1 MTDLSTWADIY
12 QSNWQSVWALLP
24 VTAVFLAY
32 RTLRALSGRGRPS
45 QSIRPEAARFLD
57 LYAIAFGITIFLDPI
72 ATGPFTR
79 AAGIEDSIAGSAVAF
94 CFVYLGDL
102 RVFVLLFGL
111 AQLDSPGRALLRA
124 AAYALAVPIAAGL
137 IFAAGQQLD
146 PALAGGWLW
155 VIHELLFLAWI
166 LWFRQRWIDRHV
178 SDEQGETRRYLRDV
192 CLLVACY
199 YALWPISDL
208 LVLLG
213 SVDAGWALRMIPNQ
227 LYYAFFIPWTWFRFF
242 RPPQSRP

>member
-24 VTAVFLAY
+24 VTAAFLAY
-32 RTLRALSGRGRPS
+32 RTLRALGGRGRPS

-57 LYAIAFGITIFLDPI
+57 LYAIVFGIAIFLDPL

-124 AAYALAVPIAAGL
+124 AAYALVVPAAAEL
-137 IFAAGQQLD
+137 IFQAIRQVD
-146 PALAGGWLW
+146 PELNGSWLW
-155 VIHELLFLAWI
+155 VIYELLFLAWI
-166 LWFRQRWIDRHV
+166 LWFRQRWIERHI
-178 SDEQGETRRYLRDV
+178 SAEQQETRRYLRAV
-192 CLLVACY
+192 CLFAASY
-199 YALWPISDL
+199 YALWPLSDL

-227 LYYAFFIPWTWFRFF
+227 LYYAFFLPWTWFRFF
-242 RPPQSRP
+242 KPPRPLP

>member
-24 VTAVFLAY
+24 VTAAFLAY
-32 RTLRALSGRGRPS
+32 RALRALGGRGRPS

-57 LYAIAFGITIFLDPI
+57 LYAIAFGITIFLDPL

-79 AAGIEDSIAGSAVAF
+79 AAGIEDSTAGSALAF
-94 CFVYLGDL
+94 AFVYLGDL

-124 AAYALAVPIAAGL
+124 AAYALVVPIAAGL
-137 IFAAGQQLD
+137 IFQAIHQAD
-146 PALAGGWLW
+146 PELNGSWLW
-155 VIHELLFLAWI
+155 VIYELLFLAWI
-166 LWFRQRWIDRHV
+166 LWFRQRWIERHI
-178 SDEQGETRRYLRDV
+178 SAEQQETRRYLRAV
-192 CLLVACY
+192 CLFVASY
-199 YALWPISDL
+199 YALWPLSDL

-227 LYYAFFIPWTWFRFF
+227 LYYAFFLPWTWFRFF
-242 RPPQSRP
+242 KPPRPLP